1 VMTMDLGDVE
11 IWYTKKMM
19 SRTRKALE
27 KNGFKSFITQT
38 REEALKK
45 ALSMIPANAAV
56 GVGGSVTIRETG
68 LIPALVERGNTVIH
82 HWIEDLSESELRTIL
97 RQELNSD
104 VFLCSSNAVTEDGKL
119 VNVDGTGNRV
129 ASMIFGP
136 QKVIVVAGRNKIVRD
151 LDEALARVKNI
162 AAPMNCKRLSK
173 ENNPC
178 INAGV
183 CTDCKSESRICKVTT
198 IIERRPTRTDFS
210 VILVGE
216 ELGF

>member
-1 VMTMDLGDVE
+1 MDPRDVK
-11 IWYTKKMM
+11 IWYAKLMM

-27 KNGFKSFITQT
+27 KNGFESFITQT

-45 ALSMIPANAAV
+45 ALSIIPADATV
-56 GVGGSVTIRETG
+56 GVGGSVTIREIG
-68 LIPALVERGNTVIH
+68 LIQALSERGNTVIH
-82 HWIEDLSESELRTIL
+82 HWIEALSESRRQTIL

-104 VFLCSSNAVTEDGKL
+104 VFLCSANAVTEDGRL

-136 QKVIVVAGRNKIVRD
+136 RKVIVVAGRNKIVRD
-151 LDEALARVKNI
+151 LDEALTRIKNI
-162 AAPMNCKRLSK
+162 AAPMNCKRLNK

-183 CTDCKSESRICKVTT
+183 CTDCKLESRIC
-198 IIERRPTRTDFS
+198 R
-210 VILVGE
+210 
-216 ELGF
+216 